1 MHCKYS
7 IFKIKKHIIILSY
20 ILPDLDC
27 TLPNKHIYIKS
38 LLKQKENEKALYYI
52 YVLYQGSKFAL
63 NTRKILL
70 HITNDVFSLYIKTLL

>member
-1 MHCKYS
+1 M
-7 IFKIKKHIIILSY
+7 Y
-20 ILPDLDC
+20 I
-27 TLPNKHIYIKS
+27 YMKS

-70 HITNDVFSLYIKTLL
+70 HITNDVFSLYKNITIELYA